1 MTRFSVLAF
10 LLMVTMPLQPT
21 RAEQLWQTLPP
32 TPAPVTGGHSG
43 YADINGIKLYHVEI
57 GAGPPV
63 VLLHGGLANS
73 DYLANQARALAHA
86 YRVILVDSR
95 GHGRSTRDQRPF
107 GYDLMAD
114 DVIALL
120 DTLKIDK
127 AAIIGWSDG
136 GIIGLD
142 IAMRHPERVT
152 RVFAF
157 GANSSKSGLK
167 DDFDKNATFAAYMAR
182 AGQEYAQL
190 SPTPKEYAA
199 FQEQIGKMWESEPN
213 WTDVQLRAIRTPVWV
228 VDGEHDEG
236 IKREHTD
243 YMAATIPGA
252 RLLILANTSHFAF
265 LQDPVTFNT
274 AILSFLGER

>member
-1 MTRFSVLAF
+1 
-10 LLMVTMPLQPT
+10 
-21 RAEQLWQTLPP
+21 
-32 TPAPVTGGHSG
+32 
-43 YADINGIKLYHVEI
+43 
-57 GAGPPV
+57 
-63 VLLHGGLANS
+63 
-73 DYLANQARALAHA
+73 
-86 YRVILVDSR
+86 
-95 GHGRSTRDQRPF
+95 
-107 GYDLMAD
+107 
-114 DVIALL
+114 
-120 DTLKIDK
+120 
-127 AAIIGWSDG
+127 
-136 GIIGLD
+136 
-142 IAMRHPERVT
+142 MRHPERVT